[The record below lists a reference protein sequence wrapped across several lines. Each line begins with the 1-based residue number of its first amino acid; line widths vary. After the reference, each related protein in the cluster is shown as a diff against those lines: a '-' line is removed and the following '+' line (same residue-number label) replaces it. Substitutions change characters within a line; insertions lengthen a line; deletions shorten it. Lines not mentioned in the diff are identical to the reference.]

1 MPVQAVGTPF
11 PGDGS
16 GGGGGHVIWASG
28 HTLQLNWPAM
38 AEAYLGTREHGDE
51 LKLPGVH
58 LVKAWQNRPPTVAVD
73 REHRGIVPGIPSTMA
88 HMAGRER
95 LPALDMGGPTGEG
108 GQAQGFLPGLEPERT
123 ALVPALPLA
132 VWDGKRDGNP
142 GGGVPLSQGLW
153 LEAVTAVPRSER
165 GRRTPPKAARAG
177 VLAVLDAL
185 DALAPGPDRT
195 GEPDR

>member
-1 MPVQAVGTPF
+1 MA
-11 PGDGS
+11 
-16 GGGGGHVIWASG
+16 
-28 HTLQLNWPAM
+28 PACT
-38 AEAYLGTREHGDE
+38 ETDEKVDHIRE

-132 VWDGKRDGNP
+132 V
-142 GGGVPLSQGLW
+142 
-153 LEAVTAVPRSER
+153 
-165 GRRTPPKAARAG
+165 
-177 VLAVLDAL
+177 LDAL

>member
-1 MPVQAVGTPF
+1 
-11 PGDGS
+11 
-16 GGGGGHVIWASG
+16 
-28 HTLQLNWPAM
+28 
-38 AEAYLGTREHGDE
+38 
-51 LKLPGVH
+51 
-58 LVKAWQNRPPTVAVD
+58 
-73 REHRGIVPGIPSTMA
+73 MA
-88 HMAGRER
+88 HVAGRER
-95 LPALDMGGPTGEG
+95 LPALDIGGPIGEG

-153 LEAVTAVPRSER
+153 FEAVTAVTRSEH
-165 GRRTPPKAARAG
+165 GRRTPPKAAWAG